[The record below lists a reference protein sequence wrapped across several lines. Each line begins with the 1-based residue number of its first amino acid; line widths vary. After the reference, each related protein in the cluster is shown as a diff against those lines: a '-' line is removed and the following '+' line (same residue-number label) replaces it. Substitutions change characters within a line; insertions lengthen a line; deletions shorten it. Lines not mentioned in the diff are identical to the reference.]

1 MNIYISER
9 GKKIYFPFSV
19 EMMMMIIFLRG
30 ISSISFSTN
39 RYRIRKNERNLID
52 TTSRL
57 LMIIKNKRKKK
68 EIEKKERKI
77 SGFSL

>member
-1 MNIYISER
+1 M
-9 GKKIYFPFSV
+9 YFPFSV